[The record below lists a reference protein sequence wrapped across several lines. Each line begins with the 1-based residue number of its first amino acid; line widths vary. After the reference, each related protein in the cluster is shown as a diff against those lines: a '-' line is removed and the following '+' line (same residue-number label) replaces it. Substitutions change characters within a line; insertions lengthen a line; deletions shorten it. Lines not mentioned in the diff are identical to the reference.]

1 MKHPCSGVILAGGLG
16 TRYGGENKAFLR
28 VGGVRILDRLFEVYR
43 EVFDE
48 IILVTN
54 NPVEFL
60 EWDALIVSDIFPLR
74 SSLTGVHA
82 GLFYAGHPFAF
93 FSACDTPFLKK
104 EIIETVLEQI
114 DPGDDLVIPQTSAGF
129 EPLCAAYSKRCL
141 RAAETHLRAKKL
153 KIQLALQNGRIR
165 KIPEERL
172 REKDPELVSF
182 FNVNTPED
190 LVRAEQMLPAG
201 RTTEG

>member
-1 MKHPCSGVILAGGLG
+1 MKHPCSGVILSGGLS
-16 TRYGGENKAFLR
+16 TRYGGENKALLR

-43 EVFDE
+43 QVFDE

-60 EWDALIVSDIFPLR
+60 EWDALIVSDIFPFR

-82 GLFYAGHPFAF
+82 GLFYASHPFAF

-104 EIIETVLEQI
+104 AIVEAVLEQI
-114 DPGDDLVIPQTSAGF
+114 DPADDLVIPQTSAGF

-141 RAAETHLRAKKL
+141 KVVEDHLKAGKL
-153 KIQLALQNGRIR
+153 KIQLALQKGRIK

-172 REKDPELVSF
+172 REKDPQLISF
-182 FNVNTPED
+182 FNVNTPAD
-190 LVRAEQMLPAG
+190 LTRAEQMLAAG
-201 RTTEG
+201 STTEG

>member
-1 MKHPCSGVILAGGLG
+1 MKHSCSGVILAGGLS

-28 VGGVRILDRLFEVYR
+28 VGGVRILDRLFAVYTQI
-43 EVFDE
+43 FDE

-60 EWDALIVSDIFPLR
+60 EWDALIVSDIFPVR
-74 SSLTGVHA
+74 SSLTGIHS

-104 EIIETVLEQI
+104 EVVESVLEQI
-114 DPGDDLVIPQTSAGF
+114 DPADDLVIPQTSKGF

-141 RAAETHLRAKKL
+141 KPAEEHLRANKL
-153 KIQLALQNGRIR
+153 KIQLALQKSRIKR
-165 KIPEERL
+165 IPEERL

-190 LVRAEQMLPAG
+190 MARAEQMLAAG
-201 RTTEG
+201 IATET

>member
-1 MKHPCSGVILAGGLG
+1 MKHSCSGVILAGGLS

-28 VGGVRILDRLFEVYR
+28 VGGVRILDRLFAVYTQI
-43 EVFDE
+43 FDE

-60 EWDALIVSDIFPLR
+60 EWDALIVSDIFPVR
-74 SSLTGVHA
+74 SSLTGIHS

-104 EIIETVLEQI
+104 EVVESVLEQI
-114 DPGDDLVIPQTSAGF
+114 DPADDLVIPQTSKGF

-141 RAAETHLRAKKL
+141 KPAEEHLRANKL
-153 KIQLALQNGRIR
+153 KIQLALQKSRIKR
-165 KIPEERL
+165 IPEERL

-190 LVRAEQMLPAG
+190 MARAEQMLATG
-201 RTTEG
+201 IATET